1 MRHDR
6 SRRHLSRRLYLPL
19 YGSPLQMLRLNDEIW
34 ADMTAQSLQ
43 GSLRVGLPYDLVTPL
58 ASAIKAFAEAHP
70 RA

>member
-1 MRHDR
+1 
-6 SRRHLSRRLYLPL
+6 
-19 YGSPLQMLRLNDEIW
+19 MLRLNDEIW